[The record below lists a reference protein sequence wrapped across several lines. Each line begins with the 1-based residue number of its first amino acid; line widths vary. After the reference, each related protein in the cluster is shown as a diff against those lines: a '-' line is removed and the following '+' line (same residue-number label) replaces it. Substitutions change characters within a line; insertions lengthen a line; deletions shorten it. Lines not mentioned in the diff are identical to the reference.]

1 MKKISLPK
9 NHLTGLK
16 IYCNK
21 CKRYNPRCRHIEE
34 LLYRL
39 VVHIPGSK
47 NSVKSKSL
55 LSRNYEDAVKESM
68 DIIKELK
75 SNDYRDLTTN
85 NESKEYTMIGAILKY
100 NQYLSGKYELKHLI
114 KKVSEGHRKES
125 VRFIKL
131 FCNVL
136 KSHHNLETM
145 RVRDVSVKDVSRFYE
160 SMESHYAPRTFNK
173 CMISLKSFFN
183 FLIEIEKVEMKNPF
197 SVYNSKSVLS
207 TLNETITKEEFEK
220 ILDCIDSSDSLLK
233 LGGKGEVK
241 NMYRDYLKLGFKLF
255 LLTGGRREEV
265 VDLRWSDIYYS
276 GDTYFF
282 MIKNKKVERNQNID
296 GNFNKYIPI
305 NSDLLDLLNEMGFE
319 DKKTSNDFILC
330 SDRKESHLTIM
341 NTLSK
346 SFSFYKDKAGI
357 TKNISLK
364 HLRKTYISWVNQ
376 VMGNDT
382 GKLTSHSTDK
392 VLIDHYLDQTILNTI
407 QKGML
412 NIKVF
417 GQ

>member
-1 MKKISLPK
+1 MRKITLPK
-9 NHLTGLK
+9 NHLKGLK

-21 CKRYNPRCRHIEE
+21 CKKYNPKCNHNDD
-34 LLYRL
+34 LLYRV
-39 VVHIPGSK
+39 VVHIPGTK
-47 NSVKSKSL
+47 NSTKIKTLISK
-55 LSRNYEDAVKESM
+55 NYEDAVKESI

-75 SNDYRDLTTN
+75 SNDYRDLSIDID
-85 NESKEYTMIGAILKY
+85 SKEYTMIGAILKY
-100 NQYLSGKYELKHLI
+100 NQYLSGEYELKHLI

-125 VRFIKL
+125 VKFIKL

-136 KSHHNLETM
+136 KSHHNFEIM
-145 RVRDVSVKDVSRFYE
+145 RVRDVSDKDVSRFYE
-160 SMESHYAPRTFNK
+160 SMERHYAPSTFNK

-183 FLIEIEKVEMKNPF
+183 FLIEIEKVDMKNPF

-207 TLNETITKEEFEK
+207 TINETITKDEFER
-220 ILDCIDSSDSLLK
+220 ILDSIDSSDSLLK

-296 GNFNKYIPI
+296 GDFNKYIPI
-305 NSDLLDLLNEMGFE
+305 NSDLFDLLNEIGYE
-319 DKKTSNDFILC
+319 EKKTSKDFILC
-330 SDRKESHLTIM
+330 PDRNESVLTIM

-346 SFSFYKDKAGI
+346 SFTFYKNKSGV

-376 VMGNDT
+376 VMGSDT
-382 GKLTSHSTDK
+382 RILTSHSTDG
-392 VLIDHYLDQTILNTI
+392 VLKEHYLDPTILDTI

-417 GQ
+417 GK